1 MRAARCMQLLAQ
13 DFQDLMVWRA
23 LKEGAE
29 GKQWCNFVGASCCDL
44 VLSVLR
50 HQLSLQPGITSITKV
65 VLRTVWISH
74 RLVKRGQSISPLT
87 WSTACTSNLHENCIT
102 QNLHDDFTHHKTWAV
117 TGVQLQGPSLAFFR
131 SQFASS
137 HPRNVSPENDCRN
150 FYLSELQEYLCN
162 LIDELHWFICTK

>member
-1 MRAARCMQLLAQ
+1 M
-13 DFQDLMVWRA
+13 
-23 LKEGAE
+23 
-29 GKQWCNFVGASCCDL
+29 GASCCDL

-65 VLRTVWISH
+65 VLHTVWISH

-102 QNLHDDFTHHKTWAV
+102 QNLHDDFTHHKIWAV

-150 FYLSELQEYLCN
+150 FYLSELQEYLRN
-162 LIDELHWFICTK
+162 LIDELH